1 MSLLIVA
8 TPHLYL
14 VMIRGELCYLQ
25 QTPRNHQLVF
35 YAWVMSRESCHTYE
49 WVISHRDLYLV
60 MIRGEACTSP
70 KNPAKPSTSIL
81 CMSHVTWIMS
91 HIWMS
96 HITQISVS
104 RHDKRRTMVP
114 LQHNPRNRQL
124 VFYACSP
131 CFTPALCSGF
141 CPFWMCEC
149 VKHYN
154 KVSFVRIWYYDRMCS
169 EWVCQAL
176 Q

>member
-49 WVISHRDLYLV
+49 WVISHRYLYLV
-60 MIRGEACTSP
+60 MIRGEPWYLSNTTRETVNLYSMRAALALLQRCAQVFAP
-70 KNPAKPSTSIL
+70 FE
-81 CMSHVTWIMS
+81 CV
-91 HIWMS
+91 
-96 HITQISVS
+96 SVS
-104 RHDKRRTMVP
+104 SITIKWVSWEYDIMIECV
-114 LQHNPRNRQL
+114 L
-124 VFYACSP
+124 S
-131 CFTPALCSGF
+131 
-141 CPFWMCEC
+141 EC

-154 KVSFVRIWYYDRMCS
+154 KVGVVNLDFVRIPIVTIRYCLYTKCS
-169 EWVCQAL
+169 DIL
-176 Q
+176 L